1 MFPVMSQPSASP
13 FHRPKKN
20 MWRKPSLKSKQRMA
34 QWKTRHA
41 YSGSSQNISLEQSMN
56 STVALRSYPHPLSVQ
71 PRTPTPWSPYTSHQY
86 TSSVPWMMG
95 GSWPSPLAIQNPIR
109 KPQYAAAPA
118 LGMKNVLFYY

>member
-71 PRTPTPWSPYTSHQY
+71 PRTPTRLSPYTSHQY
-86 TSSVPWMMG
+86 PSSVRWMMMAIAIG
-95 GSWPSPLAIQNPIR
+95 HTESNPKTNHSLEGQNHSLEMRGS
-109 KPQYAAAPA
+109 
-118 LGMKNVLFYY
+118 LFL